1 MTTTVSFNVPSLASV
16 TRADWGFTFHRWAGT
31 IAAVLVVPYAAGLMA
46 GEAWHRLLGWV
57 DAHHMAGL
65 ARLGLP
71 GATPSELLI
80 SPKLEVVPPLAAV
93 HLISDEAY
101 DALQAFIKEDQA
113 DHFLDATKMVVQR
126 LAPAPTPSIA
136 ITQPRVGIIHI
147 SDPMARAVRMVRE
160 GKSQRH
166 AAHVCDVPRSSLQ
179 RALKA

>member
-16 TRADWGFTFHRWAGT
+16 TRADWGATFHRWART
-31 IAAVLVVPYAAGLMA
+31 IAAVLVVAFTAGLMA
-46 GEAWHRLLGWV
+46 GEAWHRLLSWV

-65 ARLGLP
+65 SRLGLP

-80 SPKLEVVPPLAAV
+80 SPQLGVVR
-93 HLISDEAY
+93 
-101 DALQAFIKEDQA
+101 
-113 DHFLDATKMVVQR
+113 VQR

-136 ITQPRVGIIHI
+136 IAQPRVGIIHI
-147 SDPMARAVRMVRE
+147 SDPMARAVRMVRD